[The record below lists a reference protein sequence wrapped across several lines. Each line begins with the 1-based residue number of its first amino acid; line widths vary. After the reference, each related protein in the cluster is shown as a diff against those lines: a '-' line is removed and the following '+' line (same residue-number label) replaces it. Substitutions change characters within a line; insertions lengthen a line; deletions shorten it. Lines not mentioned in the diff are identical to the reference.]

1 MIAQCARIFV
11 ICLVGECLHAW
22 LPLPIPS
29 GVYGF
34 GVMLLALSSGLIK
47 LPQVEKAADF
57 FVSLLPLIFVPALV
71 GLLNTSPM
79 SPGILWPIAL
89 LIFLSTLLVMAV
101 SGRLTQALLKRKEA
115 KK

>member
-1 MIAQCARIFV
+1 MIAQCARILMV
-11 ICLVGECLHAW
+11 CLAGECLHAW

-71 GLLNTSPM
+71 GLLNTPPTSA
-79 SPGILWPIAL
+79 GIIWPLAL
-89 LIFLSTLLVMAV
+89 LVIPSTLLVMAV
-101 SGRLTQALLKRKEA
+101 SGRLTQALLKRKEG